1 MKKFLLAPLFVC
13 GIAQADITPSQVI
26 EGYADLALATYS
38 DALHTAEHLHEHLE
52 WLVKSPSQSALDEA
66 KAAWIA
72 ARPSYQQSEV
82 FRFGNS
88 IVDDWEGQL
97 NAWPLDEG
105 LIDYVDNSAYEHE
118 LGNDGSMANIVANK
132 KVGDLKV
139 SRLNPKTLANL
150 NEFGGSEANVAT
162 GYHAIEFLL
171 WGQDLNGHEA
181 GAGNRPWTD
190 YAKGNECRDG
200 HCKRRGQ
207 YLLAASELLI
217 DDLAYMVNQW
227 APNEDN
233 YRAELLALESKQA
246 LNRVLFGMGSLAL
259 GELAGERIKVAL
271 TANSTEDEHDCFS
284 DNTHN
289 SHYYNAQGIANLYF
303 GHYTDA
309 NGETL
314 SVPSLRDYFASQGE
328 LEFIHDA
335 DNAFHA
341 TEASLMKV
349 VKSAKAGIAFDQLI
363 APGNATGKAMLTNA
377 INNLVNETH
386 VIERMAQLL
395 DIAQLTPDDAGHEF

>member
-1 MKKFLLAPLFVC
+1 MKKLLITPLLIC
-13 GIAQADITPSQVI
+13 GLAQADITTPQVVN
-26 EGYADLALATYS
+26 GYADLALTTYTDAHATAL
-38 DALHTAEHLHEHLE
+38 ALHSQLE
-52 WLVKSPSQSALDEA
+52 ALVKDPSQQTLNNA
-66 KAAWIA
+66 KTAWIA

-105 LIDYVDNSAYEHE
+105 LIDYVNSDSYEHE
-118 LGNDGSMANIVANK
+118 LGNEGSTANIIANK

-139 SRLNPKTLANL
+139 SRLSAKTLANL

-190 YAKGNECRDG
+190 YAKGDQCSDG
-200 HCKRRGQ
+200 NCKRRGK
-207 YLLAASELLI
+207 YLLAASDLLI
-217 DDLAYMVNQW
+217 DDLEYMVGQW
-227 APNEDN
+227 TPGEDN
-233 YRAELLALESKQA
+233 YRAELVALESKEA
-246 LNRVLFGMGSLAL
+246 LNKMLFGMGSLSL

-289 SHYYNAQGIANLYF
+289 SHYYNAQGIANVFY
-303 GHYTDA
+303 GRYESA
-309 NGETL
+309 NGQSL
-314 SVPSLRDYFASQGE
+314 SVPSLRDYFASQGNYQ
-328 LEFIHDA
+328 LVSDA
-335 DNAFHA
+335 DAAFGK
-341 TEASLMKV
+341 TQMSLTQV
-349 VKSAKAGIAFDQLI
+349 VKSAEQGVAFDQLI
-363 APGNATGKAMLTNA
+363 APGNSQGKALLTTV
-377 INNLVNETH
+377 IGDLVNQTQ
-386 VIERMAQLL
+386 VIENMAQALEL
-395 DIAQLTPDDAGHEF
+395 SQLSPDDAGHEF